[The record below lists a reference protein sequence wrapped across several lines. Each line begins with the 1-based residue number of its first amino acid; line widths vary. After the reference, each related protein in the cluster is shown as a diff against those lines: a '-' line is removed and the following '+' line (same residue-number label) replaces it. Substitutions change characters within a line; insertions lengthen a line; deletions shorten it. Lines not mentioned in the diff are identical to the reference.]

1 MRLIRLV
8 RKYWVLLLSLLLLFP
23 PVFLGAE
30 KAELPAKGFLIEPSK
45 DWIELP
51 LPFQGV
57 VVSYGKKGTLA
68 TFHIT
73 ERDLEE
79 GKTVPMPINRSQA
92 EVGAV
97 PTTSD
102 QKKAKVRTVEQLK
115 WEDLFSP
122 EFGSIDI
129 RTQNTTLLGGEK
141 ARFCIYT
148 LKPGEFKRTME
159 GKLPAK
165 YINYVLIHQG
175 KLFSITFKDTEDGF
189 ALTYPSF
196 LAVIRTF
203 RFDASKP
210 IPQRKPA

>member
-1 MRLIRLV
+1 MV
-8 RKYWVLLLSLLLLFP
+8 P
-23 PVFLGAE
+23 ACFLHAE
-30 KAELPAKGFLIEPSK
+30 KMEVPSKGLSIEPSQ

-51 LPFQGV
+51 PPFQGV

-73 ERDLEE
+73 ERTLD
-79 GKTVPMPINRSQA
+79 
-92 EVGAV
+92 EVKNI
-97 PTTSD
+97 D
-102 QKKAKVRTVEQLK
+102 QLK

-129 RTQNTTLLGGEK
+129 RTQNVTFVGGEK
-141 ARFCIYT
+141 AKFCVYT

-175 KLFSITFKDTEDGF
+175 KLFSITFADKEDGF
-189 ALTYPSF
+189 AVTYPSF
-196 LAVIRTF
+196 LAVIRTL
-203 RFDASKP
+203 RFDATKP
-210 IPQRKPA
+210 VPPRKPV

>member
-1 MRLIRLV
+1 MKLIKLL
-8 RKYWVLLLSLLLLFP
+8 RKTLILSIVLLVIFP
-23 PVFLGAE
+23 MNFLHAAKVE
-30 KAELPAKGFLIEPSK
+30 SSSKGFSIKPSQ

-73 ERDLEE
+73 ERNLD
-79 GKTVPMPINRSQA
+79 GTQTV
-92 EVGAV
+92 
-97 PTTSD
+97 D
-102 QKKAKVRTVEQLK
+102 QLK

-122 EFGSIDI
+122 EFKSIDI

-141 ARFCIYT
+141 ARFCVYT
-148 LKPGEFKRTME
+148 LKPGAFKKTME

-189 ALTYPSF
+189 ALTYPAF
-196 LAVIRTF
+196 LAVIRTL
-203 RFDASKP
+203 RFDAPKLPTS
-210 IPQRKPA
+210 QRKPT

>member
-1 MRLIRLV
+1 MAGPTSGRFLTASFLSMRSIRLL
-8 RKYWVLLLSLLLLFP
+8 RKTFVLLIVSLVILP
-23 PVFLGAE
+23 IQFLRAE
-30 KAELPAKGFLIEPSK
+30 KFEAPSKAFSIEPSQE
-45 DWIELP
+45 WIELP

-57 VVSYGKKGTLA
+57 VISYGKKGTLA

-73 ERDLEE
+73 ERNLDEV
-79 GKTVPMPINRSQA
+79 KTI
-92 EVGAV
+92 
-97 PTTSD
+97 
-102 QKKAKVRTVEQLK
+102 EQLK

-129 RTQNTTLLGGEK
+129 RTQGAALLGGEK
-141 ARFCIYT
+141 AKFCIYT

-196 LAVIRTF
+196 LAAIRTL
-203 RFDASKP
+203 RFDTTKP
-210 IPQRKPA
+210 ILPRKPA

>member
-1 MRLIRLV
+1 ML
-8 RKYWVLLLSLLLLFP
+8 RKTFSLAIVLLCMLSTP
-23 PVFLGAE
+23 FLRAE
-30 KAELPAKGFLIEPSK
+30 KAEISPKGFSIKPSQ

-73 ERDLEE
+73 ERDLD
-79 GKTVPMPINRSQA
+79 
-92 EVGAV
+92 EVK
-97 PTTSD
+97 SI
-102 QKKAKVRTVEQLK
+102 EQLK

-129 RTQNTTLLGGEK
+129 RSQNVTRIAGEK
-141 ARFCIYT
+141 AKFCIYT
-148 LKPGEFKRTME
+148 LKPGKFKSTME
-159 GKLPAK
+159 GTLPAK
-165 YINYVLIHQG
+165 YINYVLIHRG

-196 LAVIRTF
+196 LAAVRTF
-203 RFDASKP
+203 RFDVPKP
-210 IPQRKPA
+210 VSSRKPV